1 MAIGNVQQSR
11 TMYLSHCLIGPR
23 CWAWE
28 LPAWRPRRALNHT
41 DAAYSTPS
49 CSDRERVQVQ
59 RDMEQRLRQLV
70 LRTLPPSQ
78 TLQIGV
84 LDIDQAGRFEPFRSG
99 TGADVCTL
107 RDVVPLRIRL
117 HCGEAML
124 SDWFER
130 RMGPQKILS
139 ELPQN
144 R

>member
-59 RDMEQRLRQLV
+59 RDMELRLRQLV

-84 LDIDQAGRFEPFRSG
+84 LDIDQTGRFEPFRSG

-107 RDVVPLRIRL
+107 RDVVPLQHQAALWGSNAQRL
-117 HCGEAML
+117 VRAADGAAANL
-124 SDWFER
+124 VGIAS
-130 RMGPQKILS
+130 K
-139 ELPQN
+139 
-144 R
+144 